1 MECRSPRS
9 LTLTTTP
16 NDLDLGHFST
26 KFDRLTAWLETGA
39 SPQMFCFAA
48 DLVLTVELN
57 AWHQNFRNCPLYAA
71 QKKNAPLC
79 GLQVALQMKTPKNTA
94 KIRSNLVGQSDLLEN
109 RSCPLLHFGR
119 LKGGPNYSP
128 AKPQVSGF
136 KDFLNF

>member
-26 KFDRLTAWLETGA
+26 ESHRLTAWLEIGA
-39 SPQMFCFAA
+39 SPQVLCFAA
-48 DLVLTVELN
+48 DLFLTVELN
-57 AWHQNFRNCPLYAA
+57 AWHQNFRNCPLCAA